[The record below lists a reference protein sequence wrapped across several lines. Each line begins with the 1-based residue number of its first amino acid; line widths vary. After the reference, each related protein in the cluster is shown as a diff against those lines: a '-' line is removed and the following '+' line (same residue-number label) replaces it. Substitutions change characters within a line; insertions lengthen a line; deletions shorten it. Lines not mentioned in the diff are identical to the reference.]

1 MQPINKI
8 RGALSAILLPL
19 TLVTGMAGAAHG
31 QLGTGQSGSSTLE
44 YMDRAEG
51 MRELVSFGRCYGRN
65 LRAQSLSL
73 LATRPTSREEA
84 ETYRRLF
91 RGDNLSCLTAG
102 TTMSAPLAYVR
113 GAIAEGVYRSGMGVP
128 ASHLLPAPTV
138 DQVRNLSDAARCYAA
153 GHREQVLALLPLTP
167 GSRQEYEAVSALIR
181 EFLACMPA
189 GARLNGSATLL
200 RYRLVEGL
208 LRLAPA
214 APAPAGN

>member
-1 MQPINKI
+1 MQSIDKV
-8 RGALSAILLPL
+8 RGALGAILLPL
-19 TLVTGMAGAAHG
+19 VLVTGMAGTAHA
-31 QLGTGQSGSSTLE
+31 QLGTGQSGSSSLE
-44 YMDRAEG
+44 YMDRSEA

-113 GAIAEGVYRSGMGVP
+113 GAIAEGVYRSGLGVP

-153 GHREQVLALLPLTP
+153 GHREQVRALLPLTP
-167 GSRQEYEAVSALIR
+167 GSRQEYQAISALIDG
-181 EFLACMPA
+181 FLACMPA

-200 RYRLVEGL
+200 RFRLVEGL
-208 LRLAPA
+208 LRLRP
-214 APAPAGN
+214 